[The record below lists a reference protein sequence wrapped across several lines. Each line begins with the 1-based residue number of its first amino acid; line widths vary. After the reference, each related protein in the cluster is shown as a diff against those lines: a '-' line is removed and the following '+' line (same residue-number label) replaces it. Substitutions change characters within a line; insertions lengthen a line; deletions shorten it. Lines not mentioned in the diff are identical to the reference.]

1 VIDDSGDPFRLRA
14 SHFAVTSRLRLPAS
28 PLASGSASGY
38 AVTSRRDE
46 SGLARDDAHD
56 PVIPS
61 EEHRIVSLIGDGRVD
76 FLQARYH
83 Y

>member
-1 VIDDSGDPFRLRA
+1 MPGDWAAIDESGDPSTRPLR
-14 SHFAVTSRLRLPAS
+14 
-28 PLASGSASGY
+28 
-38 AVTSRRDE
+38 
-46 SGLARDDAHD
+46 GLARDDAHD

>member
-1 VIDDSGDPFRLRA
+1 VPGDWAAIDESGDPSTRPLR
-14 SHFAVTSRLRLPAS
+14 
-28 PLASGSASGY
+28 
-38 AVTSRRDE
+38 
-46 SGLARDDAHD
+46 GLARDDAHD